1 MEISRPHKPARVAG
15 IILAAGMGTRMG
27 SLKQLLPLGGQTV
40 LEKVIQNGLAAG
52 LTPLILV
59 LGHGADKIMGTI
71 SLPQARVVINSSY
84 KSGMS
89 SSIRAGLAAVG
100 PHCDG
105 AMFLLGDQ
113 PLVASN
119 LLKTLI
125 QSFTNQTYAS
135 QPHTNRTNTGQAIVI
150 PTFQGK
156 QGNPVIFGRHFFPEL
171 DRLTGD
177 IGGRVLFKA
186 HPEKIIRLPVKT
198 QAVCFDLD
206 TPEDY
211 ERLCGKEEK

>member
-1 MEISRPHKPARVAG
+1 MEISRPHKPAKVAG

-27 SLKQLLPLGGQTV
+27 ATKQLLPLGGQTV

-59 LGHGADKIMGTI
+59 LGHGANRIMDTI
-71 SLPQARVVINSSY
+71 SLSQARVVINSRY

-113 PLVASN
+113 PLVTSAI
-119 LLKTLI
+119 LKALI
-125 QSFTNQTYAS
+125 QSFTKQTDAS
-135 QPHTNRTNTGQAIVI
+135 QAIVI
-150 PTFQGK
+150 PTFRGK

-177 IGGRVLFKA
+177 IGGRILFKA
-186 HPEKIIRLPVKT
+186 HPEKIIRLPLET
-198 QAVCFDLD
+198 GAVCFDLD

-211 ERLCGKEEK
+211 ERLCRKEEK

>member
-1 MEISRPHKPARVAG
+1 MEIPRRPNPVKMAG

-27 SLKQLLPLGGQTV
+27 STKQLLPLGGRPV
-40 LEKVIQNGLAAG
+40 LERVIQNGLAAD
-52 LTPLILV
+52 LDPLILV
-59 LGHGADKIMGTI
+59 LGHEANKIMDTI
-71 SLPQARVVINSSY
+71 FESRTRVVINSRY

-89 SSIRAGLAAVG
+89 SSIRAGLAAIG
-100 PHCDG
+100 PHCQG

-113 PLVASN
+113 PLVGTPILK
-119 LLKTLI
+119 LLIRSYT
-125 QSFTNQTYAS
+125 SRAPSDQT
-135 QPHTNRTNTGQAIVI
+135 IVI

-177 IGGRVLFKA
+177 VGGRVLFKD
-186 HPEKIIRLPVKT
+186 HPEKIIQVPVET
-198 QAVCFDLD
+198 GAVCFDLD

-211 ERLCGKEEK
+211 ERLCRKEGS

>member
-1 MEISRPHKPARVAG
+1 M
-15 IILAAGMGTRMG
+15 
-27 SLKQLLPLGGQTV
+27 PLNSTTNQTAS
-40 LEKVIQNGLAAG
+40 QR
-52 LTPLILV
+52 T
-59 LGHGADKIMGTI
+59 
-71 SLPQARVVINSSY
+71 QARVVINSRY

-113 PLVASN
+113 PLVTGTVLNA
-119 LLKTLI
+119 LI
-125 QSFTNQTYAS
+125 KSYTKHACAN
-135 QPHTNRTNTGQAIVI
+135 HIGQAIVI

-171 DRLTGD
+171 DRLTGG
-177 IGGRVLFKA
+177 IGGRVLFKTR
-186 HPEKIIRLPVKT
+186 PEKIIHVPVET
-198 QAVCFDLD
+198 RAVCLDLD

-211 ERLCGKEEK
+211 ERLCQGEKD